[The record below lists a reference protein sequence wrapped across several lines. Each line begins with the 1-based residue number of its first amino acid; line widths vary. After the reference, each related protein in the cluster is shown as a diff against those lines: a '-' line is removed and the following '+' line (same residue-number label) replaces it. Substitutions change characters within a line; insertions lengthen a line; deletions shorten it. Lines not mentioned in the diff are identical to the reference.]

1 MWHEGRDLFWL
12 HCSSR
17 ILEAHSNCDS
27 ESCLSCPG
35 FWNLPLWM
43 AFSKTR
49 TRTKNHWL
57 LLEEPEKKN
66 FGSEFLSKKEMSL
79 SGHLSVVLMMDLD
92 WYPSSIIYSYTCSVY
107 LARMC
112 PPSTLANALALQ
124 KRSNWQILPVNS
136 PFVSL
141 RMICF
146 CTRWWNSSAW
156 CLMD

>member
-1 MWHEGRDLFWL
+1 MDGLL
-12 HCSSR
+12 KNTNTNKKS
-17 ILEAHSNCDS
+17 LT
-27 ESCLSCPG
+27 LTG
-35 FWNLPLWM
+35 G
-43 AFSKTR
+43 TR
-49 TRTKNHWL
+49 
-57 LLEEPEKKN
+57 KKN
-66 FGSEFLSKKEMSL
+66 FGFEFLSKKEMSL

-146 CTRWWNSSAW
+146 CTR
-156 CLMD
+156 